1 MHNWNGGHEERRDW
15 IMWEM
20 YTYGKRRTHVG
31 AYPMAEFLR
40 GKRLTW
46 FGYLHRLY
54 KDEVASTI
62 FQMAVDGKRNRDR
75 PKLRRRD
82 LVKVVLD
89 LAYRP
94 VFKKVLAKF
103 LTWNRSTGTTDMK
116 NHRVTFLPHRH
127 EWRQSHTKY
136 GRCYTCDENQCCRC
150 LEYTQVWYL

>member
-1 MHNWNGGHEERRDW
+1 
-15 IMWEM
+15 
-20 YTYGKRRTHVG
+20 
-31 AYPMAEFLR
+31 MAEFLR

-103 LTWNRSTGTTDMK
+103 LT
-116 NHRVTFLPHRH
+116 
-127 EWRQSHTKY
+127 
-136 GRCYTCDENQCCRC
+136 
-150 LEYTQVWYL
+150 